1 MTTRER
7 EQLARLLKKQQAER
21 REEAA
26 FRKKIAEHFDMPYE
40 EIERAVKIRKSKL
53 ANASPDARASRQG
66 SRDMP

>member
-40 EIERAVKIRKSKL
+40 EIEKAVKIRKSKL
-53 ANASPDARASRQG
+53 ANASPDARAFRQG
-66 SRDMP
+66 SRAEP